1 MSTLAE
7 IFAKYPPHTDAELD
21 TLIDSLRGSRHK
33 FVLTGKSP
41 TAKPKTEKQKE
52 IATLVDSLDLKGMD
66 L

>member
-1 MSTLAE
+1 LSTLAE

-21 TLIDSLRGSRHK
+21 ALIDSFRSSRHK

-41 TAKPKTEKQKE
+41 TTKPTTEKQKE
-52 IATLVDSLDLKGMD
+52 IATLADSLDVKGLD